1 LLQAASNCASLG
13 AGSELSTYLDSDTV
27 QKYDDDLNLLTWWQ
41 DHKLTYPSIS
51 MLAKDILIVP
61 VSTISLESAFSL
73 TGRIIEERRLTSE
86 MVEML
91 TCIKDWEEGNA
102 RTQHIVENK

>member
-1 LLQAASNCASLG
+1 
-13 AGSELSTYLDSDTV
+13 
-27 QKYDDDLNLLTWWQ
+27 
-41 DHKLTYPSIS
+41 
-51 MLAKDILIVP
+51 MP
-61 VSTISLESAFSL
+61 VSTISSEGAFSL

-102 RTQHIVENK
+102 RTQHTVENKELEDLFSDLYLDDEQVSVDTPGSSQSQSQTPTDPQPHAQD

>member
-1 LLQAASNCASLG
+1 
-13 AGSELSTYLDSDTV
+13 
-27 QKYDDDLNLLTWWQ
+27 
-41 DHKLTYPSIS
+41 
-51 MLAKDILIVP
+51 MLAKDVLTLH

-86 MVEML
+86 LVEML

-102 RTQHIVENK
+102 RTQHTIENKELEDSFSDLYLDDEQVLVDTPGSSHASQSQTPTDPQPHVEN